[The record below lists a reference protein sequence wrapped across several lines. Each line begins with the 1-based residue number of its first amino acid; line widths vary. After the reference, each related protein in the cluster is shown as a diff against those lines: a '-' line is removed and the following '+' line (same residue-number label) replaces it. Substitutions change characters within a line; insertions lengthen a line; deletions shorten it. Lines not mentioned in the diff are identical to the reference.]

1 MSKKNLTD
9 YYPVYK
15 ELDGAPA
22 MFNAEDLIDQ
32 AEKSGLNTFQIA
44 ILLLKNAFE
53 GHIFLTYQIR
63 PDQLFS
69 EGTILLKA
77 KPELL
82 LLNFYENLAQYMPGL
97 MQSELYLTSRRDDL
111 AEISFE
117 KLTQYILVNQIIRFP
132 VAIFSSFDI
141 KTLKELPVLSLKAM
155 NQRFALVLLCER
167 FLGEYALAE
176 QVNQIYFDKFFEI
189 GQQIRLKE
197 EVLIHYQKKLLLA
210 PFANSDKALDDIL
223 YQKLIED
230 KLRNSSQHLQIL
242 RNFNKSNTESSS
254 AQSQVR
260 EKIKLLYRAV
270 SKNCAEVHTST
281 EDENQFPELNEIFLE
296 ANAAYNEPVSQLHEN
311 LINYMRLLLLLGK
324 LLVFRKSAGF
334 EVADGFHLTEKE
346 ILLSKD
352 DLKLLETNLDEH
364 LINYRIQHSTEYKI
378 KFILDDELTAIH
390 NHFLSQQM
398 EYIDSQ
404 ILQIQRDIVEI
415 LKIKSQSNQS

>member
-1 MSKKNLTD
+1 
-9 YYPVYK
+9 
-15 ELDGAPA
+15 
-22 MFNAEDLIDQ
+22 
-32 AEKSGLNTFQIA
+32 
-44 ILLLKNAFE
+44 
-53 GHIFLTYQIR
+53 
-63 PDQLFS
+63 
-69 EGTILLKA
+69 
-77 KPELL
+77 
-82 LLNFYENLAQYMPGL
+82 
-97 MQSELYLTSRRDDL
+97 
-111 AEISFE
+111 
-117 KLTQYILVNQIIRFP
+117 
-132 VAIFSSFDI
+132 
-141 KTLKELPVLSLKAM
+141 
-155 NQRFALVLLCER
+155 
-167 FLGEYALAE
+167 
-176 QVNQIYFDKFFEI
+176 
-189 GQQIRLKE
+189 
-197 EVLIHYQKKLLLA
+197 LLLA

-281 EDENQFPELNEIFLE
+281 EDENQFSELNEIFLE

-352 DLKLLETNLDEH
+352 DLKLLETNLDAH
-364 LINYRIQHSTEYKI
+364 LINYRIQNSIEYKI

>member
-15 ELDGAPA
+15 ELDGTPA

-44 ILLLKNAFE
+44 ILLVKNAFE
-53 GHIFLTYQIR
+53 GHVFLTFQIR
-63 PDQLFS
+63 PDQLYS

-82 LLNFYENLAQYMPGL
+82 LLNFYGNFAQYKPGL
-97 MQSELYLTSRRDDL
+97 MQIEQHLKVRRNDLSE
-111 AEISFE
+111 INFE
-117 KLTQYILVNQIIRFP
+117 SLIYQILVNHVIRFP
-132 VAIFSSFDI
+132 VDIFSSFDI
-141 KTLKELPVLSLKAM
+141 KTLKGLPVLSQKAID
-155 NQRFALVLLCER
+155 QRFLLVLLCER

-176 QVNQIYFDKFFEI
+176 QVNQNYYDKFLESI
-189 GQQIRLKE
+189 GKIRLKE
-197 EVLIHYQKKLLLA
+197 EVLMHYQKKLLLA

-223 YQKLIED
+223 YQKLIDE
-230 KLRNSSQHLQIL
+230 KLKNSYHHFEIL
-242 RNFNKSNTESSS
+242 RNFNKSNAESSLTH
-254 AQSQVR
+254 SQVR

-281 EDENQFPELNEIFLE
+281 DDENKYPELNEIFLE

-311 LINYMRLLLLLGK
+311 LLNYMRLVLLFGK

-334 EVADGFHLTEKE
+334 AVTDGFHLTEKE
-346 ILLSKD
+346 ILFSKD
-352 DLKLLETNLDEH
+352 DLKLLETNLDDH
-364 LINYRIQHSTEYKI
+364 LINYRIQHSIEYKI
-378 KFILDDELTAIH
+378 KFIIDDELTAIH
-390 NHFLSQQM
+390 NHFLFQQI

-404 ILQIQRDIVEI
+404 ILQIQRDIKEI
-415 LKIKSQSNQS
+415 LKIKSQTQQS

>member
-141 KTLKELPVLSLKAM
+141 KTLKELPVLSQKAM

-281 EDENQFPELNEIFLE
+281 EEENKFSELNEIFLE
-296 ANAAYNEPVSQLHEN
+296 ANASYNEPVSQLHEN